1 MATSMSKGTPGT
13 IWATRCSS
21 WLGAL
26 VILLGC
32 LSVMGLKPVSYPIK
46 PDGAIQEDKTLSPYF
61 VVLSDDPEKDAL
73 PLKSTRADV
82 KIAGK
87 VADVTVTQVYKN
99 QGKKTLEAIY
109 VFPGS
114 TRAAV
119 HAMRMTVGERVIEA
133 EIMERQKARQT
144 YEDAKKAG
152 QTTSLLEQQRPNVFQ
167 MNVANILPGDEVKVE
182 LKYLELLRA
191 EDKVYEFVYPTVVGP
206 RYSKLPA
213 AGAPDTE
220 KWVANPYLHQGQPP
234 PYTFGMTVD
243 IQGGL
248 PLTKLT
254 SPSHEVDVKYTNP
267 KAAQV
272 TLKDEKNGGNRD
284 FVLRYTLAGDKID
297 TGLLLYPGKDE
308 NFFLLVMEPP
318 DRVTSEAAVPREY
331 IFIVDVSGSMNGYP
345 LDTAKTLMKD
355 IVTGLR
361 PQDSMNVLLFASSS
375 AVLSESGSLPATEE
389 NKKRALEFIMA
400 RPGGGGTNILPAFQ
414 RALALPQTEGASRI
428 VVVATDGYVR
438 VEGELFEL
446 IRQNLGKANLFPFGI
461 GTAVN
466 RFLIEGMARAGKGE
480 PFVILKPGEAPQQ
493 AARFRRYIETP
504 VLTDIKVAFS
514 GFDAYEVEPLALPDL
529 FALRPLALLGKYR
542 GTPQGAIVVTGKT
555 ATGDFRRVVKVE
567 ASQANSDN
575 AALRFL
581 WARERIHWLSDY
593 QRFARGKDEAKVK
606 EITDLGLKYNLMTAY
621 TSFVAVDKVKR
632 ADGTME
638 TVKQPLP
645 LPQGVSDLAVGNGGR
660 YALKAQGFSGS
671 PPSFAEATAQPS
683 PKTGST
689 QGPAVLPT
697 VPDKEEDKSLTPPT
711 LGLKVKVLRVHGKL
725 EASVVQ
731 KAMEEKLTRL
741 AKCYREAQEQ
751 GNKLPILVTLKITIN
766 GDGKVTAAK
775 VINKTKLPSF
785 LDKCLVEALK
795 RVGFPKPAQ
804 DKAEVEIQLRL
815 PTPQGS

>member
-1 MATSMSKGTPGT
+1 
-13 IWATRCSS
+13 
-21 WLGAL
+21 LGAL
-26 VILLGC
+26 AILLGC
-32 LSVMGLKPVSYPIK
+32 LSVLALKPLTYESK
-46 PDGAIQEDKTLSPYF
+46 PEHASPEDKTLSPYF

-87 VADVTVTQVYKN
+87 VADVRVTQVYKN
-99 QGKKTLEAIY
+99 LGKKTLEAIY

-119 HAMRMTVGERVIEA
+119 HAMRMTVGDRVIEA

-206 RYSKLPA
+206 RYSKLSDT
-213 AGAPDTE
+213 GAPDTE
-220 KWVANPYLHQGQPP
+220 KWVANPYLHQGQTP
-234 PYTFGMTVD
+234 PYTFGLKVD
-243 IQGGL
+243 LRGGL
-248 PLTKLT
+248 PITKLT
-254 SPSHEVDVKYTNP
+254 SPSHEVEVTYTNP

-272 TLKDEKNGGNRD
+272 KLKDDKSGGNRD

-318 DRVTSEAAVPREY
+318 DQVKAEAMVPREY
-331 IFIVDVSGSMNGYP
+331 IFIVDVSGSMHGYP
-345 LDTAKTLMKD
+345 LDTAKTLMKN
-355 IVTGLR
+355 IIMGLR

-375 AVLSESGSLPATEE
+375 AVLSESGSLPATED

-414 RALALPQTEGASRI
+414 RALAIPPSEGTSRI

-438 VEGELFEL
+438 VEGKLFEL

-461 GTAVN
+461 GTSVN

-480 PFVILKPGEAPQQ
+480 PFVILKPGEAPQM
-493 AARFRRYIETP
+493 AARFKRYIETP
-504 VLTDIKVAFS
+504 VLTDIKVAFP
-514 GFDAYEVEPLALPDL
+514 GFDAYEVEPQALPDL

-542 GTPQGAIVVTGKT
+542 GTPRGTIVVTGKT
-555 ATGDFRRVVKVE
+555 ATGDFRRVVQVQG
-567 ASQANSDN
+567 SQATADN

-581 WARERIHWLSDY
+581 WARERIHRLSDY
-593 QRFARGKDEAKVK
+593 QRYARGKDKIKIK

-632 ADGTME
+632 ADGTVE

-645 LPQGVSDLAVGNGGR
+645 LPQGVSDLAVGRGGPIAAGAMKMAPGYYGGSATMANACPEVSAPR
-660 YALKAQGFSGS
+660 PATLPITPSTSSGKEGQK
-671 PPSFAEATAQPS
+671 PAAPATA
-683 PKTGST
+683 
-689 QGPAVLPT
+689 T
-697 VPDKEEDKSLTPPT
+697 VR
-711 LGLKVKVLRVHGKL
+711 VKVLRVKGRLDAAAVQQTL
-725 EASVVQ
+725 EAELPRFQ
-731 KAMEEKLTRL
+731 K
-741 AKCYREAQEQ
+741 CCQELIKK
-751 GNKLPILVTLKITIN
+751 GMKLPPGVNLQVTI
-766 GDGKVTAAK
+766 GPDGKVTKAGLMPR
-775 VINKTKLPSF
+775 IKLPGN
-785 LDKCLVEALK
+785 LDTCLIEALK
-795 RVGFPKPAQ
+795 QTTFPKPVQ
-804 DKAEVEIQLRL
+804 GKAEVEIQLIL
-815 PTPQGS
+815 PVPQGS